1 MRRDIWYNNG
11 NPGGGFLHGDRS
23 GGQDMLRRE
32 YDRINAKWLNA
43 HFRAGAG
50 LAAFICLMEAVVY
63 FALRW
68 MGGMTA
74 SGAYT

>member
-1 MRRDIWYNNG
+1 M
-11 NPGGGFLHGDRS
+11 GDRS

-63 FALRW
+63 FALREIYAGAFRPESAGRS
-68 MGGMTA
+68 GGA
-74 SGAYT
+74 VG